1 MPTKVE
7 MTATAL
13 RGEAPTSSLTSP
25 LSSSALRRLDGL
37 QVGRAVAACGVA
49 IAHAVTHF
57 YGGGFG
63 IWAMIGQFGVIL
75 FFVISG
81 FIMVLTT
88 GRGSF
93 RPADFLS
100 RRVRRVVPIYYVAIL
115 VLAIGT
121 LVVPTAFART
131 AFDVPYIISS
141 LLFLPT
147 YDPSG
152 SGQIVPFFKLGW
164 TLNYEMFFYV
174 LFAALFA
181 LNAWQ
186 RAFVLVS
193 ILSALIV
200 AGWLF
205 DFHSAALVFYTRIAT
220 LAFAFGSLLGV
231 FTLYNP
237 EKVLRAS
244 STHIMAAAAICVVIL
259 LWLFRDDYDVIR
271 DNPSTTFLLSIAA
284 TLTVFFLVSFI
295 DGRTITLHPV
305 ILYLGD
311 ASYSIYLFHMF
322 AVGVMTAVAHR
333 LPDYLIYPALALS
346 GLISILTGVVAY
358 WLIESRFNQWFRFR
372 RPLTA
377 AQITEA
383 PNCEI
388 GK

>member
-1 MPTKVE
+1 
-7 MTATAL
+7 
-13 RGEAPTSSLTSP
+13 
-25 LSSSALRRLDGL
+25 
-37 QVGRAVAACGVA
+37 VA

-63 IWAMIGQFGVIL
+63 IWAMIAQFGVIL

-88 GRGSF
+88 GEGSF
-93 RPADFLS
+93 RPTDFLS
-100 RRVRRVVPIYYVAIL
+100 RRIRRVVPIYYVANL

-121 LVVPTAFART
+121 LVVPAAFSRT
-131 AFDVPYIISS
+131 AFDVPYIINS

-147 YDPSG
+147 HDPSG

-181 LNAWQ
+181 FNAWQ
-186 RAFVLVS
+186 RAFALVT
-193 ILSALIV
+193 ILGALIV
-200 AGWLF
+200 TGWLF
-205 DFHSAALVFYTRIAT
+205 NFDSAVLIFYTQIAT
-220 LAFAFGSLLGV
+220 LAFAFGALLGV

-237 EKVLRAS
+237 KKVLEAS
-244 STHIMAAAAICVVIL
+244 RTHIMAAATICLVIL

-284 TLTVFFLVSFI
+284 TLTVFFLVAFI
-295 DGRTITLHPV
+295 DGRKIPVHPA

-322 AVGVMTAVAHR
+322 AVGVMTAIAHR
-333 LPDYLIYPALALS
+333 LPEYFLYPVLALS
-346 GLISILTGVVAY
+346 GLSAVLTGVVAY
-358 WLIESRFNQWFRFR
+358 WLIESRFNQWFRSR

-377 AQITEA
+377 AQITEV
-383 PNCEI
+383 NDQEVR
-388 GK
+388 K